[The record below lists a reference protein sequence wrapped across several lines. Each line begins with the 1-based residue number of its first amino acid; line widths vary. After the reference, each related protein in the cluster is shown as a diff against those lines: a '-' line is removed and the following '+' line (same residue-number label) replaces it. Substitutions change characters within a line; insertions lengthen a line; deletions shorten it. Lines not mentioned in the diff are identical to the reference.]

1 MRDIKASSAD
11 ERGEARLQGKEPT
24 PHVCASRRSGPAGEA
39 VRSLVR
45 ALLLFR
51 SYATVAIIWCKREAR
66 GGTTVQRVRVHVGG
80 IGFVGLS
87 LTLGPGLHAPG
98 AAGPRAETGANA
110 DDYLPDCVGTAI
122 RVRGHM

>member
-66 GGTTVQRVRVHVGG
+66 GETTVQRVRVHVGV

-87 LTLGPGLHAPG
+87 LTLWPGVHDRG
-98 AAGPRAETGANA
+98 SAARSAEAVGNA
-110 DDYLPDCVGTAI
+110 DVYCPQSIG
-122 RVRGHM
+122 

>member
-39 VRSLVR
+39 VRSLGR

-51 SYATVAIIWCKREAR
+51 SYSTVAIIWCKREAR
-66 GGTTVQRVRVHVGG
+66 GGTTVQRGRGPVGG
-80 IGFVGLS
+80 IGFVGVS
-87 LTLGPGLHAPG
+87 LALGPGLRAPG
-98 AAGPRAETGANA
+98 
-110 DDYLPDCVGTAI
+110 V
-122 RVRGHM
+122 